1 MPQALSPN
9 AGPLLLPKHLCYIE
23 HDGAGRD
30 GEPSQAYG
38 AQTDKV
44 DLKVFKERT
53 ADNRHNFCFNFSLKD
68 NTNPDGL
75 PTSGLFQFP
84 G

>member
-30 GEPSQAYG
+30 GEPSLWG
-38 AQTDKV
+38 TD
-44 DLKVFKERT
+44 R
-53 ADNRHNFCFNFSLKD
+53 
-68 NTNPDGL
+68 
-75 PTSGLFQFP
+75 
-84 G
+84 